1 MPANK
6 PKTALTSVRFD
17 DSAQRA
23 PSPQRPVRSRARPL
37 AMHVHIEP
45 HRHAWSQ
52 FSYCAS
58 GLMQV
63 TVTQGGVQTTYIVPP
78 TRAVWIPPGVE
89 HTVVVLQSAEL
100 RTVDIDASITPAEW
114 PGCRVL
120 VVSKLLRELIHAL
133 EDLAPGAR
141 EDAVMAL
148 TADEIASAETQALG
162 VPMPHPEHGD
172 KRLRAL
178 CEAVLRDP
186 AERSQLSEWVAH
198 VGASERTVARLF
210 REELGTSYQQWR
222 LQAVLAN
229 ALPQLARGMP
239 IAQVA
244 AANGYASDS
253 AFSAMFKQ
261 AMGQAPSH
269 FQNKTLSNK

>member
-1 MPANK
+1 MK
-6 PKTALTSVRFD
+6 PKRKVLLTPVPFD
-17 DSAQRA
+17 TSDKR
-23 PSPQRPVRSRARPL
+23 PPTPERPVRSRARAL
-37 AMHVHIEP
+37 AMDAHIEP
-45 HRHAWSQ
+45 HRHPWSQ
-52 FSYCAS
+52 FTYCAS

-63 TVTQGGVQTTYIVPP
+63 TVTQGDVQTTFIVPP
-78 TRAVWIPPGVE
+78 TRAVWIPPQVQ
-89 HTVVVLQSAEL
+89 HNVVVLETAEL
-100 RTVDIDASITPAEW
+100 RTVDLHPTVTPAGW
-114 PGCRVL
+114 TDCRVL
-120 VVSKLLRELIHAL
+120 MVSKLLRELIHAL
-133 EDLAPGAR
+133 EDSVPGPR
-141 EDAVMAL
+141 DDAVMAL
-148 TADEIASAETQALG
+148 AVDEMTRATTQALG

-186 AERSQLSEWVAH
+186 AEKSQLSEWVAQ

-244 AANGYASDS
+244 AASGYASDS

-269 FQNKTLSNK
+269 FQNKTLSKQ